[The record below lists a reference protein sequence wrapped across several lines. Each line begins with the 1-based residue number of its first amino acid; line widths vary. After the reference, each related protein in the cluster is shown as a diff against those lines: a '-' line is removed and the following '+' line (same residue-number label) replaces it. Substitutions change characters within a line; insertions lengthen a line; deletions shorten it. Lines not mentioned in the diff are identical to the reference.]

1 MQAWNETC
9 FLTRLPILED
19 ERVKLILIAPK
30 RETHTSKSC
39 ADGFYGPVSLPL
51 TGIYDGHGNVKSLEK
66 DPCAEASWKELNLI
80 EKGYKDPL
88 ETLELREIINAAVD
102 GGLRVMTSEFG
113 KRPSWRQAVLV
124 MAKASYWEYL
134 ENIEIEKDVSLLA
147 RLTQCG
153 RHFLSPLRDQLKLLS
168 MSPDKEDQNSVNK
181 MLAAYEAM
189 NEMCLFFL
197 PISGM
202 GNRNSPKKHWQEEWM
217 GSIYSDFLNLRKVRR
232 YK

>member
-1 MQAWNETC
+1 MKHV

-19 ERVKLILIAPK
+19 ERIKLILIAPK
-30 RETHTSKSC
+30 RETHTNRTC

-66 DPCAEASWKELNLI
+66 DSCAEASWKELNLI
-80 EKGYKDPL
+80 EKGYKDSL
-88 ETLELREIINAAVD
+88 ETLELREIINAAV
-102 GGLRVMTSEFG
+102 GGSLRVMTSEFG
-113 KRPSWRQAVLV
+113 KRPSWRQADLI

-134 ENIEIEKDVSLLA
+134 ENVGAEKHEDANMLT

-153 RHFLSPLRDQLKLLS
+153 RHFLSPLRNQLKLLS
-168 MSPDKEDQNSVNK
+168 MSPGKEDQDSVNR
-181 MLAAYEAM
+181 MLAVYEAM

-202 GNRNSPKKHWQEEWM
+202 GNRNSPKEHWQEEWM
-217 GSIYSDFLNLRKVRR
+217 GSIYSDFLNLRKARG